1 MTLHDTLIEEHAWD
15 GKCNAR
21 GLSIIKHYEGWS
33 AEPYICPAGYWTIGY
48 GSIWRLDGKRVAGDC
63 DPISQD
69 EGEFLL
75 RREVG
80 HVEQAIRA
88 LVRVPL
94 NENQFSALCSWT
106 YNLGSGRL
114 KSSSLRMHLN
124 RGQYDKAAAE
134 FPKWT
139 LAGGKRLQGLVRRR
153 AAEKALFI
161 S

>member
-1 MTLHDTLIEEHAWD
+1 MTLHDTLIADHAWD
-15 GKCNAR
+15 GHCNAR
-21 GLSIIKHYEGWS
+21 GLHIIKQFEGWS

-48 GSIWRLDGKRVAGDC
+48 GSIWGLDGSRITGASN
-63 DPISQD
+63 PISQD
-69 EGEFLL
+69 EGELFL
-75 RREVG
+75 RREVA

-114 KSSSLRMHLN
+114 KTSTLRQKLN
-124 RGQYDKAAAE
+124 RHDYEGAAAE